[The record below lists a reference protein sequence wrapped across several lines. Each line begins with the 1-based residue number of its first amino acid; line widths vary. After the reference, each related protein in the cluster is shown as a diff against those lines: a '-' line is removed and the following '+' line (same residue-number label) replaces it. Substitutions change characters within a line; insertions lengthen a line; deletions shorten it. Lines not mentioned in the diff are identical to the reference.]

1 MLIKKYHFN
10 IKKEYNNLINKTI
23 VEFNIK
29 ISLND
34 SLGTFK
40 FFTSLTEFIKYICS
54 KSVRIGRFRST
65 VRFWKIYNGDP
76 CLDDECISD
85 VYIKC
90 KDYIS

>member
-1 MLIKKYHFN
+1 MNLTNLVKKY
-10 IKKEYNNLINKTI
+10 

-29 ISLND
+29 ISLISLND
-34 SLGTFK
+34 SLSTFK
-40 FFTSLTEFIKYICS
+40 FFTSLTEFIKYMC
-54 KSVRIGRFRST
+54 KSEHTGLGFRSI

-76 CLDDECISD
+76 CLDDECISN